1 MERTRDGPAASAP
14 HRIGRLSFDLDGGEE
29 SALLRLRGNLVG
41 GAESWIPAALDRAFA
56 VVDEPGRTLR
66 IDRLEIDLGVLP
78 PEGVTAELLRQMVQA
93 ELLRRLHGG
102 GMPDA
107 PAPSIA
113 EESATLAETLRFF
126 LAHGRLPW
134 WGVAERVAELELAIG
149 RLDVDGLRA
158 LARVVAEVLIHLG
171 AARRL
176 VLQLDPNLAVRL
188 AAALPAARPGMFDAT
203 WAKPMD
209 GAAVEAMAARVRI
222 AAGLSQVQREE
233 AAGDSAGKPGEAA
246 AERAA
251 DEAPAPSPGEHAE
264 EAAAEESADAMIAV
278 ADAGLVL
285 LHPFLPA
292 LFEARGLA
300 AQGRFADDAARQHA
314 IHLTAFLATGELSPR
329 EPELVIAK
337 LLCGWP
343 LDETVAPATLGDAD
357 AAEGDALL
365 RAAIDHW
372 TALGQASP
380 AALRET
386 FLLRP
391 GRLGRSAEGW
401 RLEVERRG
409 TDVLL
414 DRLPWGLGAVRL
426 PWMRRPLFVEWG

>member
-1 MERTRDGPAASAP
+1 MERTRDGPAARAP
-14 HRIGRLSFDLDGGEE
+14 HRVGRLSFDLDGGDEA
-29 SALLRLRGNLVG
+29 ALLRLRGNLVG
-41 GAESWIPAALDRAFA
+41 GAESWIPTALDRALAA
-56 VVDEPGRTLR
+56 VDQPGRTLR

-78 PEGVTAELLRQMVQA
+78 PEGVTAELLSARVQA

-102 GMPDA
+102 LPEE
-107 PAPSIA
+107 PSPSITEA
-113 EESATLAETLRFF
+113 SASLAETLRFF

-134 WGVAERVAELELAIG
+134 WGVVERVADLERTIET
-149 RLDVDGLRA
+149 LDVEGLRA
-158 LARVVAEVLIHLG
+158 LARAAAAILTRVG

-176 VLQLDPNLAVRL
+176 VLQLRPEVAARLAV
-188 AAALPAARPGMFDAT
+188 ALPAARPGLFDTA
-203 WAKPMD
+203 WPKPTDRMV
-209 GAAVEAMAARVRI
+209 VEALAARIRL
-222 AAGLSQVQREE
+222 AAGLSEE
-233 AAGDSAGKPGEAA
+233 RRQESAGDSAQ
-246 AERAA
+246 
-251 DEAPAPSPGEHAE
+251 APE
-264 EAAAEESADAMIAV
+264 EAAAARAAAEAPPPSQGEQAEDAEADDAAGTMIAV

-300 AQGRFADDAARQHA
+300 AHGRFIDDAAWQHA
-314 IHLTAFLATGELSPR
+314 IHLAAFLATGERSPR
-329 EPELVIAK
+329 EPELVMAK

-343 LDETVAPATLGDAD
+343 LDETVASATLGDAD
-357 AAEGDALL
+357 AAEGEALL
-365 RAAIDHW
+365 RAAIAHW

-380 AALRET
+380 TALRET

-426 PWMRRPLFVEWG
+426 PWMRRPLFVDWG